1 MKGVVIVSGGMD
13 SVTLAY
19 YLKDTHKEID
29 DWTFL
34 SFDYG
39 QRHHKEIQYANFHA
53 HRLEANHYIVSLKPV
68 AILLA
73 KSGSVLVDHS
83 VPVPEGHYAEESMKS
98 TVVPNRNSIMLSI
111 ATGVA
116 VAEGAEF
123 VAAGMHAGDHFI
135 YPDCRPEFIE
145 SFNIAEQYAN
155 EGFWEGSIIAPF
167 VNITKTDI
175 VKIGVSLGVP
185 YAQTW
190 SCYKGNEYHCGKC
203 GTCVERREAFHDA
216 GVEDPTVYE

>member
-1 MKGVVIVSGGMD
+1 MD

-29 DWTFL
+29 SWTYL

-39 QRHHKEIQYANFHA
+39 QRHSKEIMFANICARELGADHNIIGLQPIA
-53 HRLEANHYIVSLKPV
+53 A
-68 AILLA
+68 LLA

-83 VPVPEGHYAEESMKS
+83 VPVPEGHYAELTMQA
-98 TVVPNRNSIMLSI
+98 TVVPNRNSIMLAI

-116 VAEGAEF
+116 VAQEARF

-145 SFNIAEQYAN
+145 SFNVAEKLAN
-155 EGFWEGSIIAPF
+155 VGFWAGHIVAPF
-167 VNITKTDI
+167 VDITKTDI
-175 VKIGVSLGVP
+175 VAIGSELKVP
-185 YAQTW
+185 YENTW
-190 SCYKGNEYHCGKC
+190 SCYKGGKLHCGKC
-203 GTCVERREAFHDA
+203 GTCVERREAFSLA
-216 GVEDPTVYE
+216 GIKDPTTYE